1 MIDVEITEDNV
12 VELLTKSKEDFQKL
26 ILQDNW
32 EGSED
37 YTEMMDFG
45 KKLKKIDRQRF
56 EKLSFIEKINEREKI
71 KPSDV
76 KFRYIVT
83 GADDNKIIEDWDMSD
98 YIAIIYNIQK
108 KLDYLFEKLELDD
121 SDFVKSKYHKWSE
134 EYE

>member
-12 VELLTKSKEDFQKL
+12 TELIAKSKEDYQKL

-37 YTEMMDFG
+37 YIKSREFG
-45 KKLKKIDRQRF
+45 KKLAIVEKQRF
-56 EKLSFIEKINEREKI
+56 AKLSFVEKINERERI

-76 KFRYIVT
+76 KFRYILKN
-83 GADDNKIIEDWDMSD
+83 ANDNAIIEDWDMSD
-98 YIAIIYNIQK
+98 YISIIYNIQK

-134 EYE
+134 EDE